1 MSNMPI
7 PLVKPNTNNRI
18 LPQTQP
24 VPANPNKRTLSEI
37 EQAKRD
43 KLRREKPEAFE
54 KIMKIGERYNHGIA
68 TPIIDLAYSYVCNL
82 SCDHC
87 TAWRGR
93 WMRPKG
99 TRILTPKDLRR
110 ISDEAHEL
118 GWCQF
123 CISGGEPTVFK
134 DLDDVILALQPD
146 KFHLTMSTHGHFLT
160 KEKARHYKS
169 LGLDKVKISL
179 DDFDPK
185 LHDLNRHSDGSYHK
199 AIAAMF
205 NAQEAGLSVVIQT
218 CVTSQNCRSGQII
231 EMAKFAQEN
240 DFSVDILVARP
251 TGAWEGRYDMLI
263 TKEDAEYLWNAHQEY
278 PVLHRDVWPAYGLHK
293 GCGAVHSTLH
303 ITQFGDVMP
312 CVYIHIA
319 IGNIFT
325 ETLADAV
332 ERGQSIK
339 WFKNFSPICLS
350 GEDRYFIENHMAKA
364 YGKELPI
371 SWTEAF
377 TDEDFI
383 K

>member
-1 MSNMPI
+1 
-7 PLVKPNTNNRI
+7 VTNAEMQEI
-18 LPQTQP
+18 
-24 VPANPNKRTLSEI
+24 NPPTKNASLAEI
-37 EQAKRD
+37 EQAKRE
-43 KLRREKPEAFE
+43 KLKREKPQVYE
-54 KIMKIGERYNHGIA
+54 KIMKIGERYNQGIA
-68 TPIIDLAYSYVCNL
+68 TPIIDIAYSYVCNL
-82 SCDHC
+82 SCEHC

-93 WMRPKG
+93 WMRPRG
-99 TRILTPKDLRR
+99 ARILTPTDLRR
-110 ISDEAHEL
+110 ISDEAHSL

-160 KEKARHYKS
+160 KEKAKHYKS

-185 LHDLNRHSDGSYHK
+185 LHDANRHSVGSYNK

-205 NAQEAGLSVVIQT
+205 NAKEAGLSVVIQT
-218 CVTSQNCRSGQII
+218 VVTRQNCQTPRIL

-263 TKEDAEYLWNAHQEY
+263 NQQDAEYLWKAHQQY
-278 PVLHRDVWPAYGLHK
+278 PVLHRDVWPAYGLNK
-293 GCGAVHSTLH
+293 GSGAVHSTLH
-303 ITQFGDVMP
+303 ITQYGDVMP

-319 IGNIFT
+319 IGNVFT
-325 ETLADAV
+325 GTLAEAV
-332 ERGQSIK
+332 TRGQTIK

-350 GEDRYFIENHMAKA
+350 GEDRYFIENYMAKA

-371 SWTEAF
+371 PWTEAF
-377 TDEDFI
+377 SDEDFV